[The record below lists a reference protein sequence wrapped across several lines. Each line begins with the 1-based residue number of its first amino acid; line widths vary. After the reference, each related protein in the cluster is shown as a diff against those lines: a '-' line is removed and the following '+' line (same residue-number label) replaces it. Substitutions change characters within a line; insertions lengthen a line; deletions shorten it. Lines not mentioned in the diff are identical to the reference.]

1 MYNEGA
7 NLNALLT
14 SNPNL
19 SSASCSFSSNLNEDP
34 VESYESGVPL
44 NAYFPQQAQDEEL
57 RQHYM
62 NWLGPQIIDNTS
74 QMYQSG
80 SFGDG
85 SMEFEAT
92 YDPYGPGGQGQQ

>member
-7 NLNALLT
+7 NLNTLLT
-14 SNPNL
+14 NNPNL
-19 SSASCSFSSNLNEDP
+19 SSASYSFGSNSNENFMK
-34 VESYESGVPL
+34 SYESGVPL
-44 NAYFPQQAQDEEL
+44 NAYFPKQAQDEEL
-57 RQHYM
+57 RQHM

-74 QMYQSG
+74 QMYQPG

-92 YDPYGPGGQGQQ
+92 YDPYGLGGQGQQ